1 MTTNWVL
8 TRQCLGFP
16 LMYHWRIL
24 PGPPAQGPPGA
35 EHADVERAVAYWEG
49 CREVRERLLAM
60 AHSSASVVV
69 FMEYFPRTLHEW
81 LGEKI
86 SRGGDAAESACLMA
100 DRNLQAMTSLMNSRG
115 LLHFDAHFNNILT
128 DGQRLYFTD
137 FGLAMYARFDLS
149 GVEAR
154 FLASHRSYDRS
165 YTVTHLVTWLK
176 AAQGLAAGNDPI
188 TSEYAGREEPACLP
202 AAADAIVGRYTPI
215 AGIVG
220 DFHRRLTEDKLT
232 SFRPMRSSGPAR
244 RPACRM
250 TGSASV
256 YPASGRRIIPVLP
269 LLGAVSPGQIPAK
282 RLRGSLALRYDE
294 PRLLRSVD
302 VEFVAFRVLH
312 PDRVVV
318 QPFLRQRTSD
328 GGAQAGQTA
337 GLRVDSLPASLD
349 RVRPLATG
357 VDVEVQPVLDRLGI
371 RDDMEPDA
379 RPVALRVADPVRS
392 VGQFLLGHPQLAI
405 EVVPGSE
412 STRGRREFI
421 AQRGGPEAGEPVR
434 ISTVDDQLKADR
446 HGFLPKPLR

>member
-1 MTTNWVL
+1 MEHAARFDGYTAVSAQLALLTDDQLGRLADLAVPLASGIGGATFLLDVDGTRVFVKKIALSDLERRQENLRSTANLFRLPVFYQYGLGSAGFGAWRELAVHVMTTNWVL

-35 EHADVERAVAYWEG
+35 ERADVERAVAYWEG

-69 FMEYFPRTLHEW
+69 FMEYFPQTLHEW

-86 SRGGDAAESACLMA
+86 SRGGDAAESACIMA
-100 DRNLQAMTSLMNSRG
+100 DRNLQAMTSFMNSRG

-188 TSEYAGREEPACLP
+188 TSEYAGREEAACLP

-232 SFRPMRSSGPAR
+232 S
-244 RPACRM
+244 
-250 TGSASV
+250 
-256 YPASGRRIIPVLP
+256 YPADEIERACAEARLP
-269 LLGAVSPGQIPAK
+269 
-282 RLRGSLALRYDE
+282 D
-294 PRLLRSVD
+294 
-302 VEFVAFRVLH
+302 
-312 PDRVVV
+312 
-318 QPFLRQRTSD
+318 D
-328 GGAQAGQTA
+328 G
-337 GLRVDSLPASLD
+337 
-349 RVRPLATG
+349 
-357 VDVEVQPVLDRLGI
+357 ERLGI
-371 RDDMEPDA
+371 PGEWK
-379 RPVALRVADPVRS
+379 ADNS
-392 VGQFLLGHPQLAI
+392 GLA
-405 EVVPGSE
+405 
-412 STRGRREFI
+412 TAWR
-421 AQRGGPEAGEPVR
+421 GEPR
-434 ISTVDDQLKADR
+434 PDPSQATPR
-446 HGFLPKPLR
+446 